1 MRRALLLTLAALVT
15 GTAAAVA
22 TAAPAT
28 GQPSLQSR
36 LADALRVPGLAPGR
50 TAAMALDLRTGRVVF
65 AHNARRPF
73 VPASNEKL
81 AVALAALVRLGAD
94 YRFRTEVVGIGA
106 RRGRV
111 WDGDLVLKGYGDP
124 TLTSADVSG
133 LARVLATRGIRTVTG
148 RILADETFFDGR
160 RDAPGWKTSFLG
172 IESPPLSA
180 LVVDRGLGWPQRPP
194 AVLAAKALRDAL
206 GRRGVA
212 VAGKVGLGVA
222 PVEAE
227 RLAEHLSAPLAEIV
241 RAMNADSDNFTAE
254 LVLKH
259 LGTASGAMG
268 TTVGGAAAVVATLR
282 ELGVPVA
289 GVRIADGSGL
299 SRQDRVTA
307 AALVEIIRVGLTH
320 PRIGAAFRRSLAV
333 SGKSGTLAQRFGVP
347 KGILRG
353 KTGTTSLA
361 STLSGLV
368 RGRIAFAVLHNG
380 DPVASWT
387 ARTAQDRFVNALA
400 TAATVG

>member
-1 MRRALLLTLAALVT
+1 MRRALVLTLAALVAAAA
-15 GTAAAVA
+15 TAAAA
-22 TAAPAT
+22 AAPTT
-28 GQPSLQSR
+28 GQPGLHGR
-36 LADALRVPGLAPGR
+36 LATALRVPGLPPGK
-50 TAAMALDLRTGRVVF
+50 TAAMALDLRTGSVVF

-94 YRFRTEVVGIGA
+94 FRFRTEVIGIGA
-106 RRGRV
+106 RRGRA

-124 TLTSADVSG
+124 TLTSADIRG
-133 LARVLATRGIRTVTG
+133 LARVLGMRGIRTVTG
-148 RILADETFFDGR
+148 RILADETFFDAR
-160 RDAPGWKTSFLG
+160 RDAPGWKTSFVG

-180 LVVDRGLGWPQRPP
+180 LVVDRGLGWPARPP
-194 AVLAAKALRDAL
+194 ALLAAKALRDAL
-206 GRRGVA
+206 GRRGIG
-212 VAGKVGLGVA
+212 VAGKVGLGTA
-222 PVEAE
+222 SLEAE
-227 RLAEHLSAPLAEIV
+227 RLAEHRSAPLADVV

-254 LVLKH
+254 LLLKQ
-259 LGTASGAMG
+259 LGTTSGAMG
-268 TTVGGAAAVVATLR
+268 TTAGGAAAVLATLR

-299 SRQDRVTA
+299 SRQDRITA
-307 AALVEIIRVGLTH
+307 AALVEIMRIGLTH

-333 SGKSGTLAQRFGVP
+333 SGQSGTLAERYGVP
-347 KGILRG
+347 AGILRG
-353 KTGTTSLA
+353 KTGTTNLA

-400 TAATVG
+400 AAAGG